1 MHLCAP
7 SHLILTITHYMGA
20 VYITLLLLLYLH
32 YYVILFPWF
41 YRSGNWGTGM
51 LSNMAMVT
59 ALVSGTLGPDPAGW
73 LWRPGLLSS
82 LSWTGQGSPWGVCG
96 LTFGPPF
103 NFQML
108 HDSPIRCPYEGISFL
123 QSFQILGRHTE
134 VSCKTKISDRVF
146 HGHSSTHS
154 PGCEFRETHSK
165 STNRCRLLSWNLAS
179 RAIIHTA
186 VRMYWDMHFPT
197 C

>member
-7 SHLILTITHYMGA
+7 SHLILTITHYMGT
-20 VYITLLLLLYLH
+20 VLFMLHCYYYYIYTITLFY
-32 YYVILFPWF
+32 FPDF
-41 YRSGNWGTGM
+41 TDRETE
-51 LSNMAMVT
+51 AMVT

-73 LWRPGLLSS
+73 LWRPGLLSC